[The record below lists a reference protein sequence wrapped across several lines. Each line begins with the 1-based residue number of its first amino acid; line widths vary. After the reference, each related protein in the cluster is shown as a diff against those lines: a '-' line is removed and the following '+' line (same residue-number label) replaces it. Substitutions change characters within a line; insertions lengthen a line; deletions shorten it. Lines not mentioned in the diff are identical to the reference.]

1 MKTCRHLQD
10 SSKFEQQNSDN
21 MTLPPSLQKL
31 ANQSAQNQNWV
42 NSLPNILQKLQ
53 VKWNLQIGNPYTEHV
68 SCSYVAPCI
77 VNGTEKAVLKIG
89 MPHEEALHEIEGLQ
103 VLKGNPTVQ
112 LLAFDKASNS
122 MLLEQCVPGT
132 HLKTQKQSVQD
143 QLICEMLSVIWSTSY
158 PPNLFRPLAAM
169 VEQWNRETYENLDR
183 FPDTD
188 LALKGCKLKED
199 LIASSQES
207 VLLATDL
214 HAGNVLKA
222 ERKPW
227 LVIDIKPYVGDRTYD
242 LTQHLFNNLDRLRR
256 QPKQMIEDLA
266 QLAEVDG
273 KRLKDWLFARLASE
287 FGGNYQDLAL
297 KLSY

>member
-1 MKTCRHLQD
+1 MNLP
-10 SSKFEQQNSDN
+10 S
-21 MTLPPSLQKL
+21 TLLKL
-31 ANQSAQNQNWV
+31 ENQNWL

-68 SCSYVAPCI
+68 SCSYVAPCM
-77 VNGTEKAVLKIG
+77 VNESKKAVLKIG
-89 MPHEEALHEIEGLQ
+89 LPHEEALHEIEGLQ
-103 VLKGNPTVQ
+103 ILNGNPTAH
-112 LLAFDKASNS
+112 LLEFDKASNS

-132 HLKTQKQSVQD
+132 HLNTQVQSVQD
-143 QLICEMLSVIWSTSY
+143 QVICEMLAAIWNTPY
-158 PPNLFRPLAAM
+158 PPNLFRSLAAM
-169 VEQWNRETYENLDR
+169 VEQWNRETYENLER
-183 FPDTD
+183 FPDSD

-227 LVIDIKPYVGDRTYD
+227 LVIDIKPYIGDRTYD
-242 LTQHLFNNLDRLRR
+242 LTQHLLNNLDRIQE
-256 QPKQMIEDLA
+256 QPKQTIELLA
-266 QLAEVDG
+266 NLAKADG

-287 FGGNYQDLAL
+287 FGGQYQDLAL
-297 KLSY
+297 KLSFVTIG

>member
-1 MKTCRHLQD
+1 M
-10 SSKFEQQNSDN
+10 N
-21 MTLPPSLQKL
+21 LPPPLLKL
-31 ANQSAQNQNWV
+31 ENKNWL

-89 MPHEEALHEIEGLQ
+89 MPHEEALHEMEGLQ

-112 LLAFDKASNS
+112 LLVFDRASNS

-132 HLKTQKQSVQD
+132 HLNTQTQSVQD
-143 QLICEMLSVIWSTSY
+143 QVICEMLAAIWNTPY
-158 PPNLFRPLAAM
+158 PPNLFHPLAAM
-169 VEQWNRETYENLDR
+169 VEQWNREAYDNLDR
-183 FPDTD
+183 FSNPDLT
-188 LALKGCKLKED
+188 LKGCKLKEG

-214 HAGNVLKA
+214 HAGNILKA

-227 LVIDIKPYVGDRTYD
+227 LVIDIKPYIGDRTYD
-242 LTQHLFNNLDRLRR
+242 LTQHLLNNLDRIQQ
-256 QPKQMIEDLA
+256 QPKQTIEHLA
-266 QLAEVDG
+266 RLAEVDR

-287 FGGNYQDLAL
+287 FGGQYQDLAASL
-297 KLSY
+297 KRI